1 MRGRLASSTLLG
13 SFWQAVRVACQAAW
27 MVVIAYALGAS
38 GLGALSGT
46 LGLAVTLG
54 GLSGLGGAMLLLK
67 NVARKPESFGR
78 YWRQS
83 LVLSAFSSSF
93 LVVIFL
99 ILSPVPYGWV
109 LLLAIA
115 CADLV
120 CAPFIVL
127 CSHAF
132 QAHER
137 MGWHSA
143 LPAINAFTRL
153 MAATAFW
160 LFSAEHG
167 IGGYALLHALASLL
181 GAGLAFLSV
190 VLLLKPPQHPFFW
203 SIGEAREG
211 LAFSAL
217 WVTGNATTELDKT
230 AALYLGG
237 GGVAGIYAAAYRFA
251 SVMALP
257 IVSLVGAIQPRLFR
271 SDSERGRLLWHSLF
285 AILGW
290 SVVGGLALQWLAQF
304 IPLLFGEQFAQAAQL
319 ARWLALW
326 MPLYALR
333 LVGTSIL
340 TSQGRLVLRI
350 SIECIGLA
358 VMVALAAWS
367 IPQWGAIGAV
377 AMALGTEALLATL
390 AWGAVAWIQRR

>member
-1 MRGRLASSTLLG
+1 MRGRLASNTLLA

-27 MVVIAYALGAS
+27 MIVIAHALGAS
-38 GLGALSGT
+38 GLGVLSGS

-67 NVARKPESFGR
+67 NVARQPASFGR

-83 LVLSAFSSSF
+83 LVLSACSSSL

-99 ILSPVPYGWV
+99 ILSPVQYGWV

-115 CADLV
+115 CADLT

-137 MGWHSA
+137 MGWYSA

-167 IGGYALLHALASLL
+167 IGGYALLHALAGLL
-181 GAGLAFLSV
+181 GAGLAYFSV
-190 VLLLKPPQHPFFW
+190 VLLLKPQQHPFVW

-211 LAFSAL
+211 AAFSAL

-230 AALYLGG
+230 AALYVGG
-237 GGVAGIYAAAYRFA
+237 GEVAGIYAAAYRFA
-251 SVMALP
+251 NVMALP
-257 IVSLVGAIQPRLFR
+257 IVSLIGAIQPRLFR
-271 SDSERGRLLWHSLF
+271 NDSAQGRLLWHSLV

-290 SVVGGLALQWLAQF
+290 SVVGGLTLQWLAQF
-304 IPLLFGEQFAQAAQL
+304 IPMLLGEQFAQAAQL

-326 MPLYALR
+326 MPLYGLR
-333 LVGTSIL
+333 MLGTSIL
-340 TSQGRLVLRI
+340 TAQGRLALRLG
-350 SIECIGLA
+350 IECTGIASML
-358 VMVALAAWS
+358 ALAAWS
-367 IPQWGAIGAV
+367 IPQWGEIGAV
-377 AMALGTEALLATL
+377 AMALGTEALLATF
-390 AWGAVAWIQRR
+390 AWTAVAWIQRR

>member
-1 MRGRLASSTLLG
+1 MRGRLARNTLLA

-27 MVVIAYALGAS
+27 IIVIAHSLGAS

-67 NVARKPESFGR
+67 NVARQPESFGR

-83 LVLSAFSSSF
+83 LVLSACSSSL

-99 ILSPVPYGWV
+99 ILSPVQYGWV

-115 CADLV
+115 CAELT

-143 LPAINAFTRL
+143 LPAINAVTRL

-167 IGGYALLHALASLL
+167 IGGYALLHALGSLL
-181 GAGLAFLSV
+181 GAGLAYFSV
-190 VLLLKPPQHPFFW
+190 VLLLKPQSHPFAW

-230 AALYLGG
+230 AALYVGG
-237 GGVAGIYAAAYRFA
+237 GEVAGIYAAAYRFA
-251 SVMALP
+251 NVMALP
-257 IVSLVGAIQPRLFR
+257 IVSLIGAIQPRLFR
-271 SDSERGRLLWHSLF
+271 NDSGQGRLLWYSLV

-290 SVVGGLALQWLAQF
+290 SVVGGLTLQWLAQF
-304 IPLLFGEQFAQAAQL
+304 IPMLLGEQFVQAAQL

-333 LVGTSIL
+333 ILGASVL
-340 TSQGRLVLRI
+340 TSQGRLALRI
-350 SIECIGLA
+350 SIECTGLA
-358 VMVALAAWS
+358 AMVALAAWA
-367 IPQWGAIGAV
+367 IPQWGEIGAV
-377 AMALGTEALLATL
+377 AMALGTEALLAIL
-390 AWGAVAWIQRR
+390 AWAAVAWVQRR